1 MASSELRTRVITG
14 IIFGV
19 VLIGGTLLSEYI
31 LTAIALFIMLWG
43 MHELHHIAGK
53 GDIHPSRF
61 WMFIGGFSV
70 FSAVLGLTLA
80 HVSLGIGQS
89 ELSPG
94 FIALLI
100 LIFGIFISELFR
112 ATTKPLESIAL
123 VIFSFFYLALPC
135 GLLVSSAVTASG
147 DYDPWR
153 VLFFFFFMWASDTG
167 AYFSGRF
174 FGKHKLFERL
184 SPKKTIEGFIGGL
197 LFAMLLGFFAF
208 LFFEGPVLW
217 KWLLCG
223 ALMSFTGALGDLFES
238 MLKRQ
243 FGVKD
248 SGNILPG
255 HGGILDRFDSTFIS
269 IPIYWLLLNYFL
281 FV

>member
-1 MASSELRTRVITG
+1 MASSELKTRVITG
-14 IIFGV
+14 LVFGI
-19 VLIGGTLLSEYI
+19 VLIGGILVSEYL

-43 MHELHHIAGK
+43 MHELHAIAVK
-53 GDIHPSRF
+53 GDIQPSRL
-61 WMFIGGFSV
+61 WMFVGGFSI
-70 FSAVLGLTLA
+70 FFAVLGFTLA

-89 ELSPG
+89 ELSPA
-94 FIALLI
+94 FFSLVI

-112 ATTKPLESIAL
+112 AKAKPMENIAL

-135 GLLVSSAVTASG
+135 GLLVASAVTTNG
-147 DYDPWR
+147 DYSPWR

-197 LFAMLLGFFAF
+197 FFAMLMGIFAF
-208 LFFEGPVLW
+208 QFFESSVLW

-223 ALMSFTGALGDLFES
+223 ALMSITGALGDLFES